1 MASSGSA
8 VGATSSGGNVSVPAV
23 SVPVTVQVQVPSV
36 AGYDEYYDS
45 SWQLIPPDYG
55 ATDYDYKYE

>member
-1 MASSGSA
+1 MASGS
-8 VGATSSGGNVSVPAV
+8 GATSGGAGASVPPTASV
-23 SVPVTVQVQVPSV
+23 VPVTVQVQVPSV
-36 AGYDEYYDS
+36 PGYDEYYDS